1 MIRGGSLIYIGL
13 TIDMEADEKLQ
24 EVLMSMPYMFYLF
37 LFLCV
42 IMHFLIYYISA
53 HINSA
58 NDRDIFNQNI
68 SNLTKKTLILLF
80 VVFPIFFIIF
90 LLMSIFSLLDIIAQW
105 TLIKMI
111 SIFNIASPG
120 ILISYYIFLNFKFS
134 GRPFRDEHLK
144 KNTNIIIRNCIYWSV
159 SRIVSGI
166 IYIALKITNLK
177 SLILGDMVEGGGKT
191 VNIIL
196 IFLFFI
202 VLEIFPIYA
211 TLEHNFAKTFIKE
224 EQVNEPVVQNND
236 ITQNLIRN
244 TMNSTDNNEK
254 IDEQIKVVSNN
265 PSPVKNK
272 RIEVQNY
279 LIKKEDLKIG
289 ETIFEKKNGLGH
301 ISRAKYKNENVII
314 RIVQFDRL
322 SRYNIEDIIN
332 DYEKLINLNH
342 KNISTIKGYCIS
354 DDNRVILLNNEYK
367 NGSLYDYIKS
377 GKNLSKEEKLNIVL
391 GTINGL
397 EYLHKNNIVH
407 CHLSS
412 KNILLDDELN
422 PVIVDFG
429 FRNLYELAN
438 LFNKYINK
446 SGYSPPEVLNTSSKF
461 FKIPE
466 NSNENLEKIDIYS
479 YGMILWEIIE
489 NKVPFDVKLAD
500 IKKLVLEEKVRP
512 EIPEN
517 IKNELSNLIRNCL
530 DSNISRRPSEKEIIQ
545 CLNSNKD
552 LFDY

>member
-1 MIRGGSLIYIGL
+1 M
-13 TIDMEADEKLQ
+13 
-24 EVLMSMPYMFYLF
+24 V
-37 LFLCV
+37 
-42 IMHFLIYYISA
+42 
-53 HINSA
+53 
-58 NDRDIFNQNI
+58 
-68 SNLTKKTLILLF
+68 SNL
-80 VVFPIFFIIF
+80 
-90 LLMSIFSLLDIIAQW
+90 
-105 TLIKMI
+105 
-111 SIFNIASPG
+111 
-120 ILISYYIFLNFKFS
+120 
-134 GRPFRDEHLK
+134 
-144 KNTNIIIRNCIYWSV
+144 
-159 SRIVSGI
+159 
-166 IYIALKITNLK
+166 
-177 SLILGDMVEGGGKT
+177 
-191 VNIIL
+191 
-196 IFLFFI
+196 
-202 VLEIFPIYA
+202 VLA
-211 TLEHNFAKTFIKE
+211 
-224 EQVNEPVVQNND
+224 
-236 ITQNLIRN
+236 
-244 TMNSTDNNEK
+244 
-254 IDEQIKVVSNN
+254 
-265 PSPVKNK
+265 
-272 RIEVQNY
+272 
-279 LIKKEDLKIG
+279 
-289 ETIFEKKNGLGH
+289 
-301 ISRAKYKNENVII
+301 
-314 RIVQFDRL
+314 
-322 SRYNIEDIIN
+322 
-332 DYEKLINLNH
+332 
-342 KNISTIKGYCIS
+342 
-354 DDNRVILLNNEYK
+354 
-367 NGSLYDYIKS
+367 
-377 GKNLSKEEKLNIVL
+377 
-391 GTINGL
+391 L